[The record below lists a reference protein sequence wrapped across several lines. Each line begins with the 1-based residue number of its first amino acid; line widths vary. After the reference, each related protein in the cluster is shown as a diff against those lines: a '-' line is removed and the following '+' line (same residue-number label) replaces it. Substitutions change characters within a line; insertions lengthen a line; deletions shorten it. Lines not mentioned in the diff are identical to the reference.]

1 MEKIAIISTRLGG
14 IDGVSVE
21 ADKWAGAY
29 KKIGFDPVYIAGKF
43 EREVDSVFF
52 TIEEM
57 DYYFAEIAEIRK
69 IAFNEEK
76 KATEKDLGRLID
88 RIGKVKEI
96 IKNKFSKILKSSNIR
111 YLSIENALTIPLNIP
126 LAIALTEIISEN
138 DIKAITRHHDFY
150 WERKQFLCSNIEKML
165 DDYFPPDL
173 VNLKHVV
180 INTLARKS
188 IYDRK
193 KIEAIYIPNIFDF
206 DLIKEIGRRSPKVKK
221 FLNMAEDD
229 FLILQPTRLI
239 ARKNI
244 ERTIDLVAKLSKKT
258 DKKINLL
265 ISGKPEKNELEYF
278 DEIIRL
284 TKKTGINLILSK
296 NSHSNIPEYTRKDLF
311 KKFDIYDLYKACDL
325 VTLPSDVE
333 GFGNP
338 VIEASVLKKPLFV
351 NNYPV
356 LADMLSKG
364 FEFIV
369 INKEVDRE
377 SVEKTFKLLT
387 DHKMRGK
394 VTSKNFK
401 IVKEY
406 YSIDYL
412 ISKLKKLIPNIFFEG
427 KLNGFR
433 TMV

>member
-21 ADKWAGAY
+21 ADKWANAY
-29 KKIGFDPVYIAGKF
+29 KRIGLDPVYIAGKF
-43 EREVDSVFF
+43 DREDSSVFF
-52 TIEEM
+52 AVEEM
-57 DYYFAEIAEIRK
+57 DYYHPDVVNIRK
-69 IAFNEEK
+69 IAFNEGK
-76 KATEKDLGRLID
+76 KATGKDLGRLID
-88 RIGKVKEI
+88 SIADVKEI
-96 IKNKFSKILKSSNIR
+96 IKSKLLKILNSNNIV

-126 LAIALTEIISEN
+126 LAIALTEVISEN
-138 DIKAITRHHDFY
+138 NIKAITRHHDFY
-150 WERKQFLCSNIEKML
+150 WERKQFLCSNVEKML

-180 INTLARKS
+180 INTLAKKS
-188 IYDRK
+188 IHDKK

-206 DLIKEIGRRSPKVKK
+206 DVLKEIGSKHFKVKK
-221 FLNMAEDD
+221 FLDMDDDD

-244 ERTIDLVAKLSKKT
+244 GRTIELVDKLSKET
-258 DKKINLL
+258 DKKINLI
-265 ISGKPEKNELEYF
+265 ISGNPEKNELDYF
-278 DEIIRL
+278 NEITRL
-284 TKKTGINLILSK
+284 ARKSGTNLILS
-296 NSHSNIPEYTRKDLF
+296 NNDYNHIPEYTRKDLF

-338 VIEASVLKKPLFV
+338 AIEASVLKKPLFV

-369 INKEVDRE
+369 IDKKVDRE

-387 DHKMRGK
+387 DHKMREK

-401 IVKEY
+401 IAKEH

-412 ISKLKKLIPNIFFEG
+412 ISRLKKLIGE
-427 KLNGFR
+427 LN
-433 TMV
+433 

>member
-14 IDGVSVE
+14 VDGVSIE

-29 KKIGFDPVYIAGKF
+29 KRIGFDPVYIAGKF
-43 EREVDSVFF
+43 DRKDDSVFF
-52 TIEEM
+52 AVDEM
-57 DYYFAEIAEIRK
+57 DYYFTEVAKIRK

-76 KATEKDLGRLID
+76 KATENDLGRLID
-88 RIGKVKEI
+88 SIGSVKEK
-96 IKNKFSKILKSSNIR
+96 IKNKLLKILDSNNIR

-126 LAIALTEIISEN
+126 LSIALTEVISEN
-138 DIKAITRHHDFY
+138 NIKAITRHHDFY
-150 WERKQFLCSNIEKML
+150 WERKQFLSSNVEKML

-173 VNLKHVV
+173 SNLKHVV

-188 IYDRK
+188 IYDKK
-193 KIEAIYIPNIFDF
+193 KIEAVYIPNIFDF
-206 DLIKEIGRRSPKVKK
+206 DILKEIGKNSLKVKK
-221 FLNMAEDD
+221 FLDMDNDD
-229 FLILQPTRLI
+229 LLILQPTRLI

-244 ERTIDLVAKLSKKT
+244 ERTIDLVNKLSKKT
-258 DKKINLL
+258 DKKINLV
-265 ISGKPEKNELEYF
+265 ISGKPEKSELDYF
-278 DEIIRL
+278 DKIMKL
-284 TKKTGINLILSK
+284 AGKTGINLILSE
-296 NSHSNIPEYTRKDLF
+296 NDHNHIPEYTRKDLF

-356 LADMLSKG
+356 LTDMLSKG

-369 INKEVDRE
+369 IDKKVDKK

-387 DHKMRGK
+387 DHKMREE
-394 VTSKNFK
+394 VTNKNFK

-412 ISKLKKLIPNIFFEG
+412 ISKLKKIIEEF
-427 KLNGFR
+427 
-433 TMV
+433 T

>member
-14 IDGVSVE
+14 VDGVSIE

-29 KKIGFDPVYIAGKF
+29 KRIGFDPVYIAGKF
-43 EREVDSVFF
+43 DREDNSIFFAVD
-52 TIEEM
+52 EM
-57 DYYFAEIAEIRK
+57 DYYFTEVAEIRK

-76 KATEKDLGRLID
+76 KATENDLGRLID
-88 RIGKVKEI
+88 SIAKVKEK
-96 IKNKFSKILKSSNIR
+96 IKDKLLKILNSNNIS

-138 DIKAITRHHDFY
+138 NIKAITRHHDFY
-150 WERKQFLCSNIEKML
+150 WERKQFLCSNVEKML

-173 VNLKHVV
+173 PNLKHVV

-188 IYDRK
+188 IYDKK
-193 KIEAIYIPNIFDF
+193 KIEAAYIPNIFDF
-206 DLIKEIGRRSPKVKK
+206 DILKEIGKKHFKVKK
-221 FLNMAEDD
+221 FLDMGDDD

-244 ERTIDLVAKLSKKT
+244 ERTIDLVDKLSKKT
-258 DKKINLL
+258 DKKINLI
-265 ISGKPEKNELEYF
+265 ISGKPEKSELDYFNEITELA
-278 DEIIRL
+278 R
-284 TKKTGINLILSK
+284 KTGINLILSE
-296 NSHSNIPEYTRKDLF
+296 NDQNHIPEYTRKDLF

-356 LADMLSKG
+356 LTDMLSKG

-369 INKEVDRE
+369 INKKVDKK

-387 DHKMRGK
+387 DQKMREE
-394 VTSKNFK
+394 VTNKNFK

-412 ISKLKKLIPNIFFEG
+412 ISKLKKIIKEL
-427 KLNGFR
+427 
-433 TMV
+433 T

>member
-14 IDGVSVE
+14 VDGVSIE

-29 KKIGFDPVYIAGKF
+29 KRIGLDPVYIAGKF
-43 EREVDSVFF
+43 DREDSSIFF
-52 TIEEM
+52 AVEEM
-57 DYYFAEIAEIRK
+57 DYYFAEVAEIRK

-76 KATEKDLGRLID
+76 KATENDLGELID
-88 RIGKVKEI
+88 SIGRVKEK
-96 IKNKFSKILKSSNIR
+96 IKNKLLKILNSNNIR

-126 LAIALTEIISEN
+126 LAIALTEVISEN
-138 DIKAITRHHDFY
+138 NIKAITRHHDFY
-150 WERKQFLCSNIEKML
+150 WERKQFLCSNVEKML

-173 VNLKHVV
+173 SGLKHVV
-180 INTLARKS
+180 INTLAKKS
-188 IYDRK
+188 IYDKK
-193 KIEAIYIPNIFDF
+193 KIEATYIPNIFDF
-206 DLIKEIGRRSPKVKK
+206 DVLKEIGSKHFKVKK
-221 FLNMAEDD
+221 FLDMDDDD

-244 ERTIDLVAKLSKKT
+244 ERTIELVDKLSKKT

-265 ISGKPEKNELEYF
+265 ISGKPEKNELDYF
-278 DEIIRL
+278 NEIIEL
-284 TKKTGINLILSK
+284 TRKTGISLILSK
-296 NSHSNIPEYTRKDLF
+296 NEHNHIPEYTRKDLF

-356 LADMLSKG
+356 LSDMLSKG

-369 INKEVDRE
+369 IDKKVDKEA
-377 SVEKTFKLLT
+377 VEKTFKLLT
-387 DHKMRGK
+387 DHKMREK
-394 VTSKNFK
+394 VTNKNFE

-412 ISKLKKLIPNIFFEG
+412 ISRLKKLIGE
-427 KLNGFR
+427 LN
-433 TMV
+433 

>member
-1 MEKIAIISTRLGG
+1 MEKIAIISTRLGV
-14 IDGVSVE
+14 IDGVSIE
-21 ADKWAGAY
+21 ADKWANAY
-29 KKIGFDPVYIAGKF
+29 KRIGFDPVYIAGKF
-43 EREVDSVFF
+43 DREDSSVFF
-52 TIEEM
+52 VVEEM
-57 DYYFAEIAEIRK
+57 DYYFPEVAEIRK

-76 KATEKDLGRLID
+76 KATENDLGKLID
-88 RIGKVKEI
+88 SIGRVKEK
-96 IKNKFSKILKSSNIR
+96 IKTKLLKILNSNNIG

-126 LAIALTEIISEN
+126 LAVALAEVISEN
-138 DIKAITRHHDFY
+138 NIKAITRHHDFY
-150 WERKQFLCSNIEKML
+150 WERKQFLCSNVEKML

-173 VNLKHVV
+173 SDLKHVV
-180 INTLARKS
+180 INTLAKKS
-188 IYDRK
+188 IYDKK
-193 KIEAIYIPNIFDF
+193 KIEATYIPNIFDF
-206 DLIKEIGRRSPKVKK
+206 DVLKKIGSRSPEVKK
-221 FLNMAEDD
+221 FLDMDDDD

-244 ERTIDLVAKLSKKT
+244 ERTIELVDKLSKKT

-265 ISGKPEKNELEYF
+265 ISGKPEKNELDYF
-278 DEIIRL
+278 NEIIGLAR
-284 TKKTGINLILSK
+284 KSGINLILSK
-296 NSHSNIPEYTRKDLF
+296 NEHNHIPEYTRKDLF

-338 VIEASVLKKPLFV
+338 VIEASVLRKPLFV

-369 INKEVDRE
+369 IDKKVDKE

-387 DHKMRGK
+387 DHKMREK
-394 VTSKNFK
+394 VTNKNFK
-401 IVKEY
+401 IVKEH

-412 ISKLKKLIPNIFFEG
+412 ISRLKKLIGE
-427 KLNGFR
+427 LN
-433 TMV
+433 

>member
-14 IDGVSVE
+14 VDGVSIE

-29 KKIGFDPVYIAGKF
+29 KRIGLDPVYIAGKF
-43 EREVDSVFF
+43 DRDDSSVFF
-52 TIEEM
+52 AVEEM
-57 DYYFAEIAEIRK
+57 DYYSAEVAEIRK

-76 KATEKDLGRLID
+76 KATENDLGKLID
-88 RIGKVKEI
+88 SIGRVKEI
-96 IKNKFSKILKSSNIR
+96 IKSKLLKILNSNNIG

-126 LAIALTEIISEN
+126 LAIALTEVISEN
-138 DIKAITRHHDFY
+138 NIKAITRHHDFY
-150 WERKQFLCSNIEKML
+150 WERNQFLCSNVEKML
-165 DDYFPPDL
+165 DDYFPSDL
-173 VNLKHVV
+173 SGLKHVV
-180 INTLARKS
+180 INTLAKKS
-188 IYDRK
+188 IYDKK
-193 KIEAIYIPNIFDF
+193 KIEATYIPNIFDF
-206 DLIKEIGRRSPKVKK
+206 DVLEEIGSRSPEVKK
-221 FLNMAEDD
+221 FLDMDDDD

-244 ERTIDLVAKLSKKT
+244 ERTIELVDKLSKKT
-258 DKKINLL
+258 DKKINLI
-265 ISGKPEKNELEYF
+265 ISGNPEKNELDYF
-278 DEIIRL
+278 NEIMRL
-284 TKKTGINLILSK
+284 ARKTGANLILNK
-296 NSHSNIPEYTRKDLF
+296 NEHNHIPEYTRKDLF

-356 LADMLSKG
+356 LTDMLSKG

-369 INKEVDRE
+369 IDKKVDKEA
-377 SVEKTFKLLT
+377 VEKTFKLLT
-387 DHKMRGK
+387 DHNMREK

-401 IVKEY
+401 IAKEH

-412 ISKLKKLIPNIFFEG
+412 ISRLKKLIGE
-427 KLNGFR
+427 LN
-433 TMV
+433 